1 MGHRQSNL
9 VTPWNRD
16 DRGAAYLRMAS
27 ATSFPPPPAP
37 ETAPP
42 PGFLS
47 SAAPPA
53 PATAS
58 FLSSAAI
65 SPPGPAAAGSSPEAA
80 GGLGR
85 PSCCWG
91 EGAAGPAG
99 DWGWTEAIAACR
111 VALGFANLQVLASQT
126 LFFLQRGRRRRR
138 RRDEREREHQPAGF
152 QPTAHEKETGLA
164 SSYANW

>member
-1 MGHRQSNL
+1 
-9 VTPWNRD
+9 
-16 DRGAAYLRMAS
+16 
-27 ATSFPPPPAP
+27 
-37 ETAPP
+37 
-42 PGFLS
+42 
-47 SAAPPA
+47 
-53 PATAS
+53 
-58 FLSSAAI
+58 
-65 SPPGPAAAGSSPEAA
+65 
-80 GGLGR
+80 LGR